1 MISPI
6 RKCMACIGLAVVL
19 EACGTLSVNEE
30 KQLGHQVQRQVR
42 QQVQLLRDLIVVSYV
57 RLADQPLMRNVLAD
71 LHTIANGPGL
81 HHLGI
86 YVERWRREVD
96 RLSNSA

>member
-19 EACGTLSVNEE
+19 GACGTLSVNEE

-57 RLADQPLMRNVLAD
+57 RD
-71 LHTIANGPGL
+71 LGQRLVAAARPSPFEFRF
-81 HHLGI
+81 
-86 YVERWRREVD
+86 YVVED
-96 RLSNSA
+96 